1 MTMPAARLVHVLAFL
16 VAGVGS
22 VACSIDVRGNEVS
35 TREEKRFTVSAE
47 PVDLR
52 IQTFDGAITVRSWD
66 QNEVLVEIERRGPD
80 QSAAEALVVNQMQ
93 EGNRIVIDA
102 PNPRNQRNVVSVG
115 SWQSQSVNFTVTAP
129 RRVTL
134 EARTGD
140 GLIEMHDLQ
149 GTIDMNSG
157 DGRIIASNLAG
168 QVKAHTGDGS
178 IDIDHA
184 TGRVDA
190 DSGDGS
196 IEIAGRLDELTV
208 HTGDGPVRVN
218 AADGS
223 AMKNDWRITTGDG
236 RIALRIPSGF
246 NAAIDAST
254 GDGSVRVE
262 GISKA
267 PRDGD
272 EDRSR
277 VVGQLGSGGPTLRLR
292 SGDGSIEVSQ

>member
-1 MTMPAARLVHVLAFL
+1 MPAPRLVHVLAFL

-22 VACSIDVRGNEVS
+22 GACSIDVRGNEAS
-35 TREEKRFTVSAE
+35 AREEKRFTVSATD
-47 PVDLR
+47 PVDLK

-66 QNEVLVEIERRGPD
+66 KNEVLVEIERRGPD
-80 QSAAEALVVNQMQ
+80 LSTAEELVVNQMQ
-93 EGNRIVIDA
+93 EGNRIVIEA
-102 PNPRNQRNVVSVG
+102 PNPRNKRNVITVG

-140 GLIEMHDLQ
+140 GLIEAHDLQ
-149 GTIDMNSG
+149 GTVDINSG
-157 DGRIIASNLAG
+157 DGRIIASNLEG

-178 IDIDHA
+178 IDIDNA
-184 TGRVDA
+184 AGRVDA

-196 IEIAGRLDELTV
+196 IEITGRLDELTV
-208 HTGDGPVRVN
+208 RTGDGPVRVE

-223 AMKNDWRITTGDG
+223 GMKSDWRITTGDG
-236 RIALRIPSGF
+236 RIALRVPSGF
-246 NAAIDAST
+246 NAAVDAST

-262 GISKA
+262 GISNA
-267 PRDGD
+267 TRDGN

-277 VVGQLGSGGPTLRLR
+277 VVGQLGSGGATLRLR
-292 SGDGSIEVSQ
+292 SGDGSIDVSQ